1 MLRFPKT
8 TQEKRA
14 NGKRCANGIE
24 DHGNYKVKVRAKR
37 SWKQLPDAWDDLFIH
52 RDKCWKRKRKTQYK
66 KIKNMSMG

>member
-24 DHGNYKVKVRAKR
+24 EYGDYKVRVRAKR
-37 SWKQLPDAWDDLFIH
+37 SWKQLPDAWDDMFT
-52 RDKCWKRKRKTQYK
+52 RTTKCWKKFRKTQYRR
-66 KIKNMSMG
+66 IKGESRD

>member
-24 DHGNYKVKVRAKR
+24 EYGDYKVKIRAKR
-37 SWKQLPDAWDDLFIH
+37 SWKQLPDAWDDMFTH
-52 RDKCWKRKRKTQYK
+52 TTKCWKKFRKTRYRR
-66 KIKNMSMG
+66 IKDKSRD